1 MQNLGFRNNRWI
13 QRRLAP
19 CNLQRK
25 LGIVDDTPV
34 TTVATKVVIGP
45 HKDAVNRTR
54 LDTQRTKH
62 ALGVVNRK
70 AVDAEAFSDR
80 AFFFVDIDAVNRT
93 RRRALFAADACRKV
107 KTVETTIAW
116 LHLERHFRVLIDL
129 GKCASVVCLEH
140 RQERDVHPL
149 QDGHN
154 RHPDVA
160 EPQKHGNQPPVA
172 ALRIA
177 L

>member
-1 MQNLGFRNNRWI
+1 M
-13 QRRLAP
+13 
-19 CNLQRK
+19 
-25 LGIVDDTPV
+25 
-34 TTVATKVVIGP
+34 IGP
-45 HKDAVNRTR
+45 HEDTVNRTR
-54 LDTQRTKH
+54 IDAQRTEH

-70 AVDAEAFSDR
+70 AIDSEAFSDR
-80 AFFFVDIDAVNRT
+80 AFFFVDINAVYRT
-93 RRRALFAADACRKV
+93 GNCTLLTANACGQV
-107 KTVETTIAW
+107 KSMETAIAR
-116 LHLERHFRVLIDL
+116 LHLQRHFRILVDL
-129 GKCASVVCLEH
+129 GKSAAVVRLEH